1 MRLFLDSMFDRK
13 MYILNF
19 IESSKNPVTIK
30 EITEKTG
37 LSKKTVSK
45 VVKEFAHEHDKHKGN
60 FETVCIN
67 GKIKNV
73 QAQNLDLEG
82 ISSNYLKQSILYE
95 MIKELFLYDNI
106 DAIKF
111 CDLKFISTSTFSR
124 YRKKLQGILRSC
136 GLSLSRTNQIIG
148 DELQIRNFF
157 LLFFS
162 SSGSQ
167 WEFDIQEFEFL
178 NKYLSRKL
186 SNWNSYTFQ
195 ERKKIILII
204 HISNVRFRQR
214 NLFYPMRLQKI
225 AELHTDSI
233 YTKVLYDY
241 FSIYKNKNKQQLWN
255 ELSIALFFLYK
266 ERLIKEELDME
277 AYNNYFSSEKFSF
290 VYMSEKFTKK
300 IIDFFFDGAQDI
312 NLYWRIRQEMD
323 LFHLQLELCFID
335 SHLFYYIYDEKNLF
349 HLDPFEEEIRRKV
362 AIIFKELKSND
373 LYRKL
378 FFSIKESAILEY
390 LYLMIYTLVAEF
402 SITKV
407 EPIKIVLKNS
417 KVFVKDILENKIT
430 SFFGESI
437 KIVNINEPVDIV
449 VTDISIP
456 SLSEE
461 IQSVYVT
468 TFSDLSDLSTLFGEI
483 SSLIIKK
490 FDDRK
495 MITIDS

>member
-1 MRLFLDSMFDRK
+1 
-13 MYILNF
+13 
-19 IESSKNPVTIK
+19 
-30 EITEKTG
+30 
-37 LSKKTVSK
+37 
-45 VVKEFAHEHDKHKGN
+45 
-60 FETVCIN
+60 
-67 GKIKNV
+67 
-73 QAQNLDLEG
+73 
-82 ISSNYLKQSILYE
+82 
-95 MIKELFLYDNI
+95 
-106 DAIKF
+106 
-111 CDLKFISTSTFSR
+111 
-124 YRKKLQGILRSC
+124 
-136 GLSLSRTNQIIG
+136 
-148 DELQIRNFF
+148 
-157 LLFFS
+157 
-162 SSGSQ
+162 
-167 WEFDIQEFEFL
+167 
-178 NKYLSRKL
+178 
-186 SNWNSYTFQ
+186 
-195 ERKKIILII
+195 
-204 HISNVRFRQR
+204 
-214 NLFYPMRLQKI
+214 
-225 AELHTDSI
+225 
-233 YTKVLYDY
+233 
-241 FSIYKNKNKQQLWN
+241 
-255 ELSIALFFLYK
+255 
-266 ERLIKEELDME
+266 
-277 AYNNYFSSEKFSF
+277 
-290 VYMSEKFTKK
+290 
-300 IIDFFFDGAQDI
+300 
-312 NLYWRIRQEMD
+312 MD

>member
-300 IIDFFFDGAQDI
+300 IIDFF
-312 NLYWRIRQEMD
+312 
-323 LFHLQLELCFID
+323 
-335 SHLFYYIYDEKNLF
+335 
-349 HLDPFEEEIRRKV
+349 
-362 AIIFKELKSND
+362 
-373 LYRKL
+373 
-378 FFSIKESAILEY
+378 
-390 LYLMIYTLVAEF
+390 LM
-402 SITKV
+402 
-407 EPIKIVLKNS
+407 VLK
-417 KVFVKDILENKIT
+417 T
-430 SFFGESI
+430 
-437 KIVNINEPVDIV
+437 
-449 VTDISIP
+449 
-456 SLSEE
+456 
-461 IQSVYVT
+461 
-468 TFSDLSDLSTLFGEI
+468 
-483 SSLIIKK
+483 
-490 FDDRK
+490 
-495 MITIDS
+495 